1 MKRLVVDYI
10 KEHPDTWKADLAKIG
25 IRISDSHPKL
35 MLLKYGK
42 DNSDFSNPIV
52 RECRGLVLEKGTLD
66 VVSVS
71 FDKFFNLGEPN
82 CAEIDWPSA
91 KVTQKMDGS
100 LVTLFWYDGKWD
112 LKTNGAIDARDVQT
126 PSNPKKSLYDLFLEA
141 ERKQPIGWDLLN
153 KDECYSFELMA
164 PENRVIIEYPE
175 PMIRFLMARNR
186 VTGEE
191 LDYSQ
196 DNNPTGVVMPMSYPC
211 HTLQDCLD
219 MIEGWDHDGRK
230 DIEGFVVCDKFH
242 RRMKIKTRAY
252 VTAHYLR
259 GEMTMTVKNAIK
271 IIRDGDETEFVTY
284 SPWRKEFMADVR
296 TRYEKLVSTI
306 GKICDEVGAVKAENG
321 DADPREV
328 RRAVVAL
335 VASRPA
341 WSKCFYFAALDG
353 KIGNQK
359 EYADSLSESRVEAI
373 IENEEFKNG

>member
-25 IRISDSHPKL
+25 VRVSDSHPKL

-42 DNSDFSNPIV
+42 DKSDFANPIV
-52 RECRGLVLEKGTLD
+52 QECRGLVLEKGSLD

-71 FDKFFNLGEPN
+71 FDKFFNMGEPN
-82 CAEIDWPSA
+82 CAEIDWQSA
-91 KVTQKMDGS
+91 RVTQKMDGS
-100 LVTLFWYDGKWD
+100 LVTLFWYDGKWN
-112 LKTNGAIDARDVQT
+112 LKTNGAIDAHDVQA
-126 PSNPKKSLYDLFLEA
+126 PSNPKKSLYDLFMEA
-141 ERKQPIGWDLLN
+141 EQKQTICWSLLN
-153 KDECYSFELMA
+153 RDECYSFELMA

-191 LDYSQ
+191 VEYSPG
-196 DNNPTGVVMPMSYPC
+196 NNPTGVVMPTSYPC

-219 MIEGWDHDGRK
+219 VLDGWDHAGRK

-271 IIRDGDETEFVTY
+271 IVRDGDEDEFLTY
-284 SPWRKEFMADVR
+284 SPWRRDFVMGTKAK
-296 TRYEKLVSTI
+296 YERLIDAV
-306 GKICDEVGAVKAENG
+306 GRICDEVAQVVANAGRS
-321 DADPREV
+321 DPRDA
-328 RRAVVAL
+328 RKAVVSF
-335 VASRPA
+335 VADKPS
-341 WSKCFYFAALDG
+341 WSKSLYFAAFDG
-353 KIGNQK
+353 KIGDAR
-359 EYADSLSESRVEAI
+359 EYVGSWSESRVESI
-373 IENEEFKNG
+373 IENKEFA